1 MKILSGPVQDPSDIV
16 TRVLKK
22 SQRETHLHSPRAKQ
36 EDYWAEQQRANESLQ
51 EDLPA
56 GLEPAPLGTE
66 RSVVSSMPPNEM
78 HRVDMINHL
87 HPFCKRVEHVM
98 EMPDQTWECQADLI
112 FTAHESV
119 VSLSSWQGDLKKNLV
134 KESYISMLFEFACL

>member
-1 MKILSGPVQDPSDIV
+1 MLWKYYLANGWSIRHGDKGFEAISNKMHLPS
-16 TRVLKK
+16 
-22 SQRETHLHSPRAKQ
+22 QWAKQ
-36 EDYWAEQQRANESLQ
+36 EAYWAEEQRANESLQ

-87 HPFCKRVEHVM
+87 HPFCKRAEHVM
-98 EMPDQTWECQADLI
+98 EMPDQT
-112 FTAHESV
+112 
-119 VSLSSWQGDLKKNLV
+119 
-134 KESYISMLFEFACL
+134 